1 MCEVEEG
8 RAGEERRR
16 REKKVVGIGGE
27 RKRGRKRRGR
37 GKRNGGENSKSMH
50 VPTSLIQLVAHTHT
64 LGLSHE
70 GTPYLQR
77 EVIRHSLSD
86 GVGPLFGGKPSHVNI
101 AFIVEPIVEGL

>member
-1 MCEVEEG
+1 
-8 RAGEERRR
+8 
-16 REKKVVGIGGE
+16 
-27 RKRGRKRRGR
+27 
-37 GKRNGGENSKSMH
+37 MH

-86 GVGPLFGGKPSHVNI
+86 GVGPLFCGKPSHVNI
-101 AFIVEPIVEGL
+101 TFIVEPIVEGL